1 MKTIH
6 GVIPPIITPIDN
18 QEHVDEKAFRKLLRY
33 SVDNG
38 LHGIFV
44 AGSNGECLALTQ
56 AERNRAI
63 SIALDEVGSQVPVI
77 CGVMDSST
85 QRVIDNI
92 KALEQMGGKYDV
104 VTPVFYARHATQYET
119 VRHFEEISKN
129 TDAQLIIYNIPPFTG
144 QNLTPDTIFEIAQ
157 IEKVCGL
164 KDSSG
169 NMGNFMKCLKHFR
182 SRQDFFLM
190 QGATALSAASL
201 LLGADGYV
209 PSLAP
214 AFPLPFVKL
223 YEAASTG
230 DIAMTTLWNDVVM
243 EVDQIYPMAKN
254 QTAST
259 KYAIARHGFTNKRVC
274 RPSEPTTPEEEARI
288 DAQIQKI
295 LARIRE
301 AQEQASRI

>member
-1 MKTIH
+1 MKRIH
-6 GVIPPIITPIDN
+6 GVVPPIITPIDE
-18 QEHVDEKAFRKLLRY
+18 QERVDEKAFRKLLRY

-63 SIALDEVGSQVPVI
+63 AIALDEVGSQVPVI

-92 KALEQMGGKYDV
+92 KALEQMGGTYAV
-104 VTPVFYARHATQYET
+104 ITPVFYARHATQDET

-129 TDAQLIIYNIPPFTG
+129 TEAELIIYNIPMFTG
-144 QNLTPDTIFEIAQ
+144 LNLTPETIFRIAQ
-157 IEKVCGL
+157 IDRVCGL

-169 NMGNFMKCLKHFR
+169 NMGAFMKCLKQFR
-182 SRQDFFLM
+182 QREDFFLM

-214 AFPLPFVKL
+214 AFPLPFVKM
-223 YEAASTG
+223 YEAGAAG
-230 DIAMTTLWNDVVM
+230 DIERTMLWNDVIM
-243 EVDQIYPMAKN
+243 EIDKIYPMAKN

-259 KYAIARHGFTNKRVC
+259 KYAIARHGFTSKRVC
-274 RPSEPTTPEEEARI
+274 RPSEPATPEEEAKI
-288 DAQIQKI
+288 DAHI
-295 LARIRE
+295 ARVLDLIAQTE
-301 AQEQASRI
+301 ARDAQM

>member
-6 GVIPPIITPIDN
+6 GVIPPIITPID
-18 QEHVDEKAFRKLLRY
+18 QCERVDEGAFRKLLRHC
-33 SVDNG
+33 VDSG
-38 LHGIFV
+38 IHGIFV

-63 SIALDEVGSQVPVI
+63 AIALDEVGSQVPVI

-92 KALEQMGGKYDV
+92 KALEQMGGKYAV

-119 VRHFEEISKN
+119 VRHFEEISRN

-144 QNLTPDTIFEIAQ
+144 QTLTPDTIFQ
-157 IEKVCGL
+157 ISQVDKVCGL

-169 NMGNFMKCLKHFR
+169 NMGSFMKCLKYFR
-182 SRQDFFLM
+182 DRQDFFLM
-190 QGATALSAASL
+190 QGVTALSAASI

-223 YEAASTG
+223 YEAASVG
-230 DIAMTTLWNDVVM
+230 DIARTTLWNDVVM
-243 EVDQIYPMAKN
+243 EVDKIYPMAKN

-259 KYAIARHGFTNKRVC
+259 KYAIAHLGLTDKRVC
-274 RPSEPTTPEEEARI
+274 RPSEPAVPEEEARI
-288 DAQIQKI
+288 DAQII
-295 LARIRE
+295 RIRE
-301 AQEQASRI
+301 AIRQVQSQEAQL